1 MDSEVRNATMVG
13 VVLIALAAV
22 ILLSFGVFSM
32 VKGTA
37 NEGVVENQSAVNNFV
52 NLEIE
57 TYNDKI
63 VTGRDV
69 LSLLRSNEDLSIFVH
84 TSKMSEGKYLS
95 LDKDL
100 SVQCMNDLAYVNYG
114 TLLTLSGGGSIDEL
128 QTIKAGDDLTT
139 FDNSL
144 LLVNGV
150 VKSSGAY
157 VVDDNGM
164 LVQNREIG
172 ACKNN
177 STVEYIDVNSKFE
190 ANLIKDITDTIIG
203 VCFTQMEY

>member
-128 QTIKAGDDLTT
+128 QTIKAGDDLTSC
-139 FDNSL
+139 DNS
-144 LLVNGV
+144 
-150 VKSSGAY
+150 
-157 VVDDNGM
+157 
-164 LVQNREIG
+164 
-172 ACKNN
+172 
-177 STVEYIDVNSKFE
+177 
-190 ANLIKDITDTIIG
+190 
-203 VCFTQMEY
+203 